1 MPFGSIWTC
10 NNCHYEVTVSG
21 MWDYYIDENGTRK
34 RCAHLSRSAEAQKS
48 LITGC
53 SVEWYC
59 PTCRSVRDVP
69 VLEFDKSKNSPLPAL
84 SDHYDKS
91 GVEDV
96 PVLCDKCGSEMS
108 EDLDGLPCPKCGK
121 GKFKESGRFMS

>member
-34 RCAHLSRSAEAQKS
+34 RCGHLSRSAEAQKS

-84 SDHYDKS
+84 TDHYDKPD
-91 GVEDV
+91 VEDV
-96 PVLCDKCGSEMS
+96 PVLCDTCGSEMS

-121 GKFKESGRFMS
+121 GKFKEAARWMS

>member
-1 MPFGSIWTC
+1 
-10 NNCHYEVTVSG
+10 
-21 MWDYYIDENGTRK
+21 
-34 RCAHLSRSAEAQKS
+34 
-48 LITGC
+48 
-53 SVEWYC
+53 
-59 PTCRSVRDVP
+59 VP

-84 SDHYDKS
+84 TDHYDKPD
-91 GVEDV
+91 VEDV